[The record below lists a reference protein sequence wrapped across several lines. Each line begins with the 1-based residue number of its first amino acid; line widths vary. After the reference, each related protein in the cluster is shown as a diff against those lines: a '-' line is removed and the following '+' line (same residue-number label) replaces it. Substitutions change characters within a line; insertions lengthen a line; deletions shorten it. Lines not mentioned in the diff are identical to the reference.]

1 MREASAVQLLRNP
14 EDLLGK
20 IPYLLQYHPTDRIVV
35 LYLGPDHHLLV
46 IGSVGIDAP
55 TADLAD
61 EIRDTATR
69 TGAQSVVI
77 VGYGPLT
84 ATGTV
89 TSLVD
94 AVDPH
99 IHISYTCL
107 VSAGAYYCLDRGC
120 ICDATTGIQFDPRA
134 TETAAHATVAGEVAW
149 PSRSDL
155 LALTEPDPDAQDRVR
170 AAFHDARRIERP
182 ELVELDELLERAML
196 DQRLTDLEA
205 ARLALLLRRRP
216 VREAAWLKTTDHMW
230 QRNLWLDL
238 TRRIPEPYVAAPAA
252 LAAWCCWM
260 RGEGPLALAAA
271 RRTAAVDPQ
280 NFITTVVVAAI
291 QSKLRP
297 ADFMPAWP
305 PALDDDATAGPR

>member
-1 MREASAVQLLRNP
+1 MHDASAVQLLRTP

-20 IPYLLQYHPTDRIVV
+20 IPYLLQYHPSDRIVI
-35 LYLGPDHHLLV
+35 LYLSPDHRLLV
-46 IGSVGIDAP
+46 CGSVDIDAP
-55 TADLAD
+55 IAALAD

-69 TGAQSVVI
+69 TGAQAVLI

-89 TSLVD
+89 TALID

-120 ICDATTGIQFDPRA
+120 TCDATTGIRFDARA
-134 TETAAHATVAGEVAW
+134 TETAAHAAVAGDVAW

-155 LALTEPDPDAQDRVR
+155 LALTDPDVEAQAGMQ

-182 ELVELDELLERAML
+182 ELAELDELLERAML

-216 VREAAWLKTTDHMW
+216 AREAAWRKTTNHMW

-238 TRRIPEPYVAAPAA
+238 TRRIPEPYVAAPTA

-260 RGEGPLALAAA
+260 RGEGTLALAAA

-280 NFITTVVVAAI
+280 NFIALIVVAAI

-297 ADFMPAWP
+297 ADIMPGWP
-305 PALDDDATAGPR
+305 PAPDDDTTAGPR